1 LSLVVLTDR
10 DFGDWAVPL
19 WPVISDSVLSTYN
32 SD

>member
-1 LSLVVLTDR
+1 VLTDR

-19 WPVISDSVLSTYN
+19 WPAISDSVLSTYK